1 MKRLDTETRQVLIKQ
16 AVQDILSTEGM
27 SKLSINNIAL
37 KVGVSEGAIYRHFKS
52 KKEILLSIIND
63 VFDNL
68 VIKQQEVANSTLEPS
83 KKLFTFFCK
92 QINYLLHNKGITILL
107 FSQAVHANDS
117 YLKEQLLK
125 VLQFQ
130 KDLLKQ
136 IVKEGVIQ
144 GLWSKQIDIDD
155 FATFYMGIPA
165 ILNIEIVLSK
175 ENFNPEEFSNR
186 MFVLLKRI
194 LNP

>member
-1 MKRLDTETRQVLIKQ
+1 MKRLDTETRQILIKQ
-16 AVQDILSTEGM
+16 AVQDILSTGGM
-27 SKLSINNIAL
+27 SKLSINNIAS

-68 VIKQQEVANSTLEPS
+68 VIKQQEVANSNLEPS
-83 KKLFTFFCK
+83 KKLFKFFCK
-92 QINYLLHNKGITILL
+92 QLNYLIHNKGITILL
-107 FSQAVHANDS
+107 FSQAIHANDS

-136 IVKEGVIQ
+136 IIGEGVAQ
-144 GLWSKQIDIDD
+144 GLWSKNIDIDD
-155 FATFYMGIPA
+155 FTTFYMGIPA
-165 ILNIEIVLSK
+165 ILNIEIVLSR
-175 ENFNPEEFSNR
+175 ENFNYEEFSSR
-186 MFVLLKRI
+186 MFVLLERI